1 MISIRRFATVA
12 TVLGLAACASGS
24 AGGGGSPA
32 PRRDSNVIT
41 AEEVAGANA
50 STAFAIIRQLR
61 PAWLMTRGGTEPIA
75 YVDGRKYATLQ
86 DLENIGVELIRE
98 IRYLDS
104 RDATMRFGTGHTAG
118 AIEVITRR

>member
-1 MISIRRFATVA
+1 M
-12 TVLGLAACASGS
+12 
-24 AGGGGSPA
+24 
-32 PRRDSNVIT
+32 IT

-50 STAFAIIRQLR
+50 STAFAVIRQLR
-61 PAWLMTRGGTEPIA
+61 PAWLTTRGGTEPIA
-75 YVDGRKYATLQ
+75 YVDGRKYATLE